1 MTGEELRTYIKQ
13 RGMSLTQLA
22 GALGTSPQNL
32 NAKFGRQTLK
42 HDFLQTVMNI
52 LDKCCPPLPVEVEAA
67 VVGSAVNGSGV
78 NGSHNNATQ
87 YIGADAA
94 LAAENAMLRKQNEYL
109 QKQLDRALSKI
120 LDS

>member
-52 LDKCCPPLPVEVEAA
+52 LDSCCPPLPAEVEV
-67 VVGSAVNGSGV
+67 AVNGSGV
-78 NGSHNNATQ
+78 IGSHSTNATQ
-87 YIGADAA
+87 YVGADAA
-94 LAAENAMLRKQNEYL
+94 LVAENQLLRQQNEYL
-109 QKQLDRALSKI
+109 QQLLNSAMAKI
-120 LDS
+120 PKG

>member
-32 NAKFGRQTLK
+32 NAKFGRQNLK

-52 LDKCCPPLPVEVEAA
+52 LDQCCPPLPAEVEVS
-67 VVGSAVNGSGV
+67 VNGSAVNGSHSPNV
-78 NGSHNNATQ
+78 TQ
-87 YIGADAA
+87 SVGADAA
-94 LAAENAMLRKQNEYL
+94 LAAENAILRKQNEFL
-109 QKQLDRALSKI
+109 QQQLANAMEIIKGKG
-120 LDS
+120 